1 MKLYLNKKEN
11 KRDPNLMVPIIFDDI
26 FKKVFGS
33 EENADITAY
42 LVSLLLKIPY
52 EKVNGN
58 IVFKSTKQDNY
69 RVTDKLAKKDIVFIV
84 NIDEPLKLNL
94 EMNRTFSLSK
104 SIIDRNVYYE
114 SNLFGSG
121 LRIENEYKDL
131 KMTIQYNFNLDFVD
145 RVEEPLIDEYL
156 FRNERGNILTEKTK
170 IVHIN
175 ILKMRE
181 LWYNGKYKTF
191 TGISPNLF
199 ALASLLVENEK
210 KEFQKIVD
218 EVPIKTNIKEKIE
231 RIVSDMNFD
240 DELIEKYYDLDE
252 EREKMLRATFEEI
265 YEAKLQKDLQEKLQ
279 EESQKIQEKFQVET
293 KELQKKFQDETKEL
307 QKNLQKEKEKTIFTM
322 YKNGLSV
329 DLISKYA
336 NISIKIINEI
346 IKRNKEDN

>member
-1 MKLYLNKKEN
+1 MI
-11 KRDPNLMVPIIFDDI
+11 PIIFDDI
-26 FKKVFGS
+26 FKKVFES

-121 LRIENEYKDL
+121 LR
-131 KMTIQYNFNLDFVD
+131 
-145 RVEEPLIDEYL
+145 
-156 FRNERGNILTEKTK
+156 
-170 IVHIN
+170 
-175 ILKMRE
+175 
-181 LWYNGKYKTF
+181 
-191 TGISPNLF
+191 
-199 ALASLLVENEK
+199 VENEK

-279 EESQKIQEKFQVET
+279 EESQKIQEKFQEKFKVESKELQKKFQNES

-329 DLISKYA
+329 DLIAKYT
-336 NISIKIINEI
+336 NISIKNINEI

>member
-1 MKLYLNKKEN
+1 MI
-11 KRDPNLMVPIIFDDI
+11 PIIFDDI
-26 FKKVFGS
+26 FKKVFES

-121 LRIENEYKDL
+121 LR
-131 KMTIQYNFNLDFVD
+131 
-145 RVEEPLIDEYL
+145 
-156 FRNERGNILTEKTK
+156 
-170 IVHIN
+170 
-175 ILKMRE
+175 
-181 LWYNGKYKTF
+181 
-191 TGISPNLF
+191 
-199 ALASLLVENEK
+199 VENEK

-279 EESQKIQEKFQVET
+279 EESQKIQKKFQVET
-293 KELQKKFQDETKEL
+293 KELQKKFQDEAKEL

-329 DLISKYA
+329 DLIAKYT
-336 NISIKIINEI
+336 NISIKNINEI

>member
-1 MKLYLNKKEN
+1 
-11 KRDPNLMVPIIFDDI
+11 
-26 FKKVFGS
+26 
-33 EENADITAY
+33 
-42 LVSLLLKIPY
+42 
-52 EKVNGN
+52 
-58 IVFKSTKQDNY
+58 
-69 RVTDKLAKKDIVFIV
+69 
-84 NIDEPLKLNL
+84 
-94 EMNRTFSLSK
+94 MNRTFSLSK

-121 LRIENEYKDL
+121 LR
-131 KMTIQYNFNLDFVD
+131 
-145 RVEEPLIDEYL
+145 
-156 FRNERGNILTEKTK
+156 
-170 IVHIN
+170 
-175 ILKMRE
+175 
-181 LWYNGKYKTF
+181 
-191 TGISPNLF
+191 
-199 ALASLLVENEK
+199 VENEK

-279 EESQKIQEKFQVET
+279 EESQKIQKKFQVET
-293 KELQKKFQDETKEL
+293 KELQKKFQDEAKEL

-329 DLISKYA
+329 DLIAKYT
-336 NISIKIINEI
+336 NISIKNINEI

>member
-1 MKLYLNKKEN
+1 
-11 KRDPNLMVPIIFDDI
+11 
-26 FKKVFGS
+26 
-33 EENADITAY
+33 
-42 LVSLLLKIPY
+42 
-52 EKVNGN
+52 
-58 IVFKSTKQDNY
+58 
-69 RVTDKLAKKDIVFIV
+69 
-84 NIDEPLKLNL
+84 
-94 EMNRTFSLSK
+94 MNRTFRLSK

-191 TGISPNLF
+191 TGISPDLF

-231 RIVSDMNFD
+231 RIVTDMNFD

-279 EESQKIQEKFQVET
+279 EESQKIQKKFQVET

-329 DLISKYA
+329 DLIAKYT
-336 NISIKIINEI
+336 NISIKNINEI

>member
-1 MKLYLNKKEN
+1 MLLLRTKNDN
-11 KRDPNLMVPIIFDDI
+11 KRNPNLIVPIIYDDI
-26 FKKVFGS
+26 FKRVFGS

-52 EKVNGN
+52 EKVKGN

-69 RVTDKLAKKDIVFIV
+69 RVNDKLAKKDIVFIV
-84 NIDEPLKLNL
+84 NIEEPLKLNL
-94 EMNRTFSLSK
+94 EMNRSFSLSK

-121 LRIENEYKDL
+121 LRQENEYKDL

-145 RVEEPLIDEYL
+145 RVEEPVIDEYL

-218 EVPIKTNIKEKIE
+218 EVPIKTDIKEKIE

-265 YEAKLQKDLQEKLQ
+265 YEAKLQKDLQKKLQ
-279 EESQKIQEKFQVET
+279 EESQKLQEKFQNKSKELQEKFQNES
-293 KELQKKFQDETKEL
+293 KELQK
-307 QKNLQKEKEKTIFTM
+307 EKDKTIFTM

-329 DLISKYA
+329 DLIAKYTH
-336 NISIKIINEI
+336 ISIKNINEI

>member
-1 MKLYLNKKEN
+1 MKIYKSKKDN

-26 FKKVFGS
+26 FKRVFGS

-69 RVTDKLAKKDIVFIV
+69 RVKDKLAKKDIVFIV

-94 EMNRTFSLSK
+94 EMNRTLSLSK
-104 SIIDRNVYYE
+104 SIIDRNTYYE
-114 SNLFGSG
+114 ANLFGSG
-121 LRIENEYKDL
+121 LRQENEYRDL

-145 RVEEPLIDEYL
+145 HVEEPLIDEYL

-191 TGISPNLF
+191 TGISPSLF
-199 ALASLLVENEK
+199 AMASLLIENEK
-210 KEFQKIVD
+210 KEFQEMVD
-218 EVPIKTNIKEKIE
+218 VVPIKDDIKEKIE
-231 RIVSDMNFD
+231 RIVTDMNFD
-240 DELIEKYYDLDE
+240 DELIEKYYDLDL
-252 EREKMLRATFEEI
+252 EREKMLKATYEEI
-265 YEAKLQKDLQEKLQ
+265 YEELYKKSYEKLKKET
-279 EESQKIQEKFQVET
+279 EEKARQQVQKQVK
-293 KELQKKFQDETKEL
+293 KEVKKQV
-307 QKNLQKEKEKTIFTM
+307 QKEKEKTILTM
-322 YKNGLSV
+322 FNNGLAI
-329 DLISKYA
+329 DLIAKYTA
-336 NISIKIINEI
+336 TNKKEIEKII
-346 IKRNKEDN
+346 KEKQ